1 VKRRL
6 TILGSTGS
14 VGLQALDVVRAH
26 PDRFEIV
33 GLAAGRSAAAL
44 REQAREFSPEFVALE
59 NGNAAD
65 LDGLACETMI
75 GPGSAERLAQEP
87 ADVVLNG
94 IVGFAGLAATVG
106 ALGAGNRVALANKES
121 LISGGDWVMSL
132 AKDNPIIPVDS
143 EHSAIFQCL
152 QDRGDDEVSGILLTA
167 SGGPFFATVGEKLA
181 RVGPGDALAHP
192 TWKMGPKI
200 TIDSATMMNKG
211 LEVIEAHHLFGVG
224 YDDVRVVVH
233 RQSVVHG
240 GAMFVDGSVVLHAA
254 LPDMRLPISYG
265 VLYPERV
272 DVGVAPVPFD
282 GTSWTFEE
290 PRSDVFRC
298 LPLAVDAGKAGGA
311 YPVALNAAN
320 EVAVE
325 AFLDGR
331 IQFLSIPDAIEE
343 VLEAVPDFGPMNSME
358 SITAMDAW
366 ARQEA
371 GRLTEGTRA

>member
-75 GPGSAERLAQEP
+75 GPASAERLAQEP

-106 ALGAGNRVALANKES
+106 ALEAGNRVALANKES

-152 QDRGDDEVSGILLTA
+152 QDRGDDEVSDILLTA
-167 SGGPFFATVGEKLA
+167 SGGPFFATDREKLA

-272 DVGVAPVPFD
+272 DVGAAPVPFD

-358 SITAMDAW
+358 SITAVDAW
-366 ARQEA
+366 AGQEA

>member
-33 GLAAGRSAAAL
+33 GLATGRSAAAL
-44 REQAREFSPEFVALE
+44 REQAQEFSPEFVALE

-65 LDGLACETMI
+65 LDGLECETMV
-75 GPGSAERLAQEP
+75 GPGSAERLSEAP
-87 ADVVLNG
+87 AHVVLNG

-106 ALGAGNRVALANKES
+106 ALEAGNRVALANKES

-152 QDRGDDEVSGILLTA
+152 QDRGDEEISGILLTA
-167 SGGPFFATVGEKLA
+167 SGGPFFATDRERLQ
-181 RVGPGDALAHP
+181 RVGPEDALAHP

-272 DVGVAPVPFD
+272 HVGAAPVPFD

-325 AFLDGR
+325 AFLAGS

-343 VLEAVPDFGPMNSME
+343 VLEAMPDFGPMNSIE
-358 SITAMDAW
+358 SIIAVDAW

-371 GRLTEGTRA
+371 GRLTGGTRA

>member
-1 VKRRL
+1 MRRRL

-44 REQAREFSPEFVALE
+44 REQAQEFSPEFVALE

-65 LDGLACETMI
+65 LDGLECETMI
-75 GPGSAERLAQEP
+75 GPGSAERLSEAP
-87 ADVVLNG
+87 AHVVLNG

-106 ALGAGNRVALANKES
+106 ALEAGNRVALANKES

-152 QDRGDDEVSGILLTA
+152 QDRGDEEISGILLTA
-167 SGGPFFATVGEKLA
+167 SGGPFFATDRERLQ
-181 RVGPGDALAHP
+181 RVGPEDALAHP

-272 DVGVAPVPFD
+272 HVGAAPVPFD

-343 VLEAVPDFGPMNSME
+343 VLEAVPDFGAMNSME
-358 SITAMDAW
+358 SIIAVDAW